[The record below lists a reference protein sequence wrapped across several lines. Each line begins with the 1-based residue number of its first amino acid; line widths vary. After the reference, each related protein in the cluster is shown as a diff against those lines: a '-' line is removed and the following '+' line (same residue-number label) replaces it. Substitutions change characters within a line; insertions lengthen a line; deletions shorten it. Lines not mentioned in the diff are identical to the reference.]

1 MKKLF
6 ITILCFGILTSC
18 EDVIDV
24 ELNDAPPKLVI
35 DASISKGFNDDSVA
49 RVFLSTTIPF
59 FDNGVTKVND
69 AEVTISSSNGTVYE
83 LENTS
88 DGLFGN
94 NNFNPDPNLYYT
106 LRIVYKDEIYTA
118 TEQLNR
124 VVPLEFVEQRNDGG
138 FTGEDIELKAYF
150 TDPAGEKNYYFFE
163 GLSEKGDVLN
173 VYDDE
178 FFNGN
183 TLFGYYVVEDLEAG
197 DEVYFYLHG
206 ADEAFYNFMFILL
219 QQTSNQGGGPF
230 ETQPATVRGN
240 IINETNPD
248 NFPMGYFRISEV
260 SILNYTVE

>member
-6 ITILCFGILTSC
+6 AIILCLGSLTSC

-24 ELNDAPPKLVI
+24 ELNDAPPRLVI
-35 DASISKGFNDDSVA
+35 EASISKGFHDDSVA

-69 AEVTISSSNGTVYE
+69 ALVTITRSDGVVYE

-88 DGLFGN
+88 DGFFGYN
-94 NNFNPDPNLYYT
+94 NLNPEPNLDYT
-106 LRIVYKDEIYTA
+106 LNVIYQNEVYAA
-118 TEQLNR
+118 TEKLNT
-124 VVPLEFVEQRNDGG
+124 VAPLEFVEQRNDGG
-138 FTGEDIELKAYF
+138 FTGEDIDLKAYF

-163 GLSEKGDVLN
+163 GLSARGDVLD

-183 TLFGYYVVEDLEAG
+183 TMFGYYVVEDLAPG
-197 DEVYFYLHG
+197 DDVYFYLHG
-206 ADEAFYNFMFILL
+206 ANEAFYNYMFILL
-219 QQTSNQGGGPF
+219 QQTSNQGSGPF

-240 IINETNPD
+240 IINETNPED
-248 NFPMGYFRISEV
+248 FPLGYFRISEV
-260 SILNYTVE
+260 SILSYTVQ